1 MQLHQLK
8 PIHKNKKLKRVG
20 RGGAHG
26 HYCGSGIPKGK
37 SRAANIKPVI
47 RELLKRYPKLR
58 GYKFKTLSEKP
69 AVLNLEILNK
79 EFESGEKVSPQI
91 LIEKRLV
98 RKIEGGIPKI
108 KILGGGE
115 IKKALVFEGFLI
127 SNSAKEK
134 IKKAGGEIRT

>member
-8 PIHKNKKLKRVG
+8 PIHKGEKPKRVG
-20 RGGAHG
+20 RGGDHG
-26 HYCGSGIPKGK
+26 HFCGGGAAKGK
-37 SRAANIKPVI
+37 SRATNVKPIV

-58 GYKFKTLSEKP
+58 GYKSKALSKNT
-69 AVLNLEILNK
+69 VILNLDIFDK
-79 EFESGEKVSPQI
+79 KFDTGQTVSPQI

-98 RKIEGGIPKI
+98 RKIKSEVPRI

-115 IKKALVFEGFLI
+115 IKKALVFEDFLI

-134 IKKAGGEIRT
+134 IKKAGGEIK

>member
-8 PIHKNKKLKRVG
+8 PIHKGKISKRVG

-26 HYCGSGIPKGK
+26 HYCGSGVAKGK
-37 SRAANIKPVI
+37 SRTTNIKPIV

-58 GYKFKTLSEKP
+58 GYKFKALSEKP
-69 AVLNLEILNK
+69 AVLDLDIFDK
-79 EFESGEKVSPQI
+79 KFDTGQIVSPQI

-98 RKIEGGIPKI
+98 RKIEGEPPKI

-115 IKKALVFEGFLI
+115 IKKALIFEGFLI
-127 SNSAKEK
+127 SESAKEK
-134 IKKAGGEIRT
+134 IKKAGGEIR